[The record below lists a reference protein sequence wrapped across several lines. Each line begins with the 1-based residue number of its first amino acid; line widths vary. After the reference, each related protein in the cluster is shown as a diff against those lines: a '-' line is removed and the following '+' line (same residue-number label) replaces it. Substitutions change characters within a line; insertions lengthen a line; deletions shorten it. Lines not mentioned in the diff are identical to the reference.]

1 MRHLSLLSTF
11 LVGVAC
17 PSAGADDAKDVPLAN
32 AGFEEGWN
40 EQPADA
46 GAKVT
51 GRIAKGWSDNS
62 SWADVQVT
70 YGVETANPRRGA
82 AAQRIN
88 LQRIGSGAVQFTQGA
103 KFRGGRAYVFSLW
116 MRGRPG
122 TSVSLM
128 LRRQGAPYT
137 TYASSDVVLS
147 PEWREFSV
155 EGAVP
160 EDAEGLLM
168 LRLTAPAEIVIDD
181 ARLADLTDATANAAP
196 QKGNLVAGGSFEA
209 GHPFGWST
217 RVGGSASPDVLDPRP
232 VIDEAVSKDG
242 RCSYR
247 MDLPAG
253 TDLELR
259 SPLIRPNIGRSH
271 AVSLWVKGSRDAY
284 VDVDLE
290 RTSLFAGTGIGA
302 NQWQR
307 IVLKG
312 TIPYLRWT
320 RLRLRTRASEALS
333 LWVDAVQVEEA
344 AEPSEVYAPRAPHE
358 VVLRL
363 NRPGGVLFDGEKAD
377 AMLSI
382 VPAAPE
388 GAQLR
393 LRMVDVYGVTKE
405 LPSAMTVAIPDTPR
419 GVFKLTAE
427 LLSKEGKSLSSPVEL
442 VWSRLPRPRDIEPSK
457 SYFGLH
463 MPLEPDYVALA
474 RACGHRWTRVHD
486 TSMFTKWPVTETAP
500 GTWRWFDKHAAAAR
514 DGGMAVLGM
523 LDGAPR
529 WVSTKPRD
537 GGYWGIWHL
546 PDRPEAAK
554 AWETYVRTVVGHYRG
569 TIDAWEVWNEPWGDW
584 WSGNG
589 GTPKLYAELLK
600 IAYKTA
606 KEANPAATIVGVD
619 TYRGHDAWH
628 DGVLAEAKLD
638 SFDAFSFHDYN
649 DALYGG
655 ETPMARVQASAFNAA
670 QAKHGTPKPLW
681 NTEGGALA
689 LASMYAPETGGM
701 PVRTQMAQGVRYD
714 VTMMAAGVRVF
725 CFYAAHA
732 DPSMGHPEGAIE
744 WDRAIKPILAG
755 RAVLA
760 WLADGAGTPTRRE
773 PVAGVDLYEYPAREG
788 RIVRVLWSHD
798 GDAHAVPVEPKAQVL
813 DVFGNPLRAGAAVN
827 VSIEPVYVLVPSP

>member
-1 MRHLSLLSTF
+1 MTLQVLLVVA
-11 LVGVAC
+11 LGVFPC
-17 PSAGADDAKDVPLAN
+17 PTVAGDDAKDVVLTN
-32 AGFEEGWN
+32 AGFEEGWYDA
-40 EQPADA
+40 PADP
-46 GAKVT
+46 KVS
-51 GRIAKGWSDNS
+51 GRIAKGWGDNS
-62 SWADVQVT
+62 SWADVKVS
-70 YGVETANPRRGA
+70 YDVETANPHRGIS
-82 AAQRIN
+82 AQRIT
-88 LQRIGSGAVQFTQGA
+88 LHRIGSGAVQFTQGT
-103 KFRGGRAYVFSLW
+103 KFRKGRAYAFSLW

-122 TSVSLM
+122 TAVSLM

-147 PEWREFSV
+147 PEWREFST

-160 EDAEGLLM
+160 EDAEGLLI

-181 ARLADLTDATANAAP
+181 ARLADLTDASANAAP
-196 QKGNLVAGGSFEA
+196 QRGNLLSGGSFEA
-209 GHPFGWST
+209 GLPFGWST
-217 RVGGSASPDVLDPRP
+217 RIGGSPSPDRLDPRP
-232 VIDEAVSKDG
+232 VIDDTVAKEG

-247 MDLPAG
+247 MDLTAG
-253 TDLELR
+253 AELELR
-259 SPLIRPNIGRSH
+259 SPLIRPNIGRAH
-271 AVSLWVKGSRDAY
+271 AVSLWVKASRDTY

-290 RTSLFAGTGIGA
+290 RTPLAAGIGVGS
-302 NQWQR
+302 QWQR

-312 TIPYLRWT
+312 TMPYLRWT
-320 RLRLRTRASEALS
+320 RLKLRTTAPADLR
-333 LWVDAVQVEEA
+333 LWVDAVQIEEA
-344 AEPSEVYAPRAPHE
+344 AEPSETYAPRAPHE
-358 VVLRL
+358 IVLRL
-363 NRPGGVLFDGEKAD
+363 NRPGSVLFDDEKAD
-377 AMLSI
+377 VSLAI

-405 LPSAMTVAIPDTPR
+405 LPAAMTVAIPDTPR

-427 LLSKEGKSLSSPVEL
+427 LLSKEGKALSTPVDL
-442 VWSRLPRPRDIEPSK
+442 VWSRLPKPREMDPAK

-463 MPLEPDYVALA
+463 VPIEPDYIALA
-474 RACGHRWTRVHD
+474 RASGHRWTRVHD
-486 TSMFTKWPVTETAP
+486 TSMFTKWPLTETAP
-500 GTWRWFDKHAAAAR
+500 GTWRWFDRHAAAAR

-523 LDGAPR
+523 LDGAPL
-529 WVSTKPRD
+529 WVSTKARE

-554 AWETYVRTVVGHYRG
+554 AWETYVRAVVGHYRG
-569 TIDAWEVWNEPWGDW
+569 SIDAWEVWNEPWGDW
-584 WSGNG
+584 FSGNG

-606 KEANPAATIVGVD
+606 KEANPKATIVGVD

-628 DGVLAEAKLD
+628 DGVLAEGTLD
-638 SFDAFSFHDYN
+638 FFDALSFHDYN

-655 ETPMARVQASAFNAA
+655 ERSMARVQADAFNAA
-670 QAKHGTPKPLW
+670 QGKVGTPKPLW

-701 PVRTQMAQGVRYD
+701 PLNAQIAQGVRYD

-732 DPSMGHPEGAIE
+732 DPPMGHPEGALE

-760 WLADGAGTPTRRE
+760 SLVDGAGTPVRRE
-773 PVAGVDLYEYPAREG
+773 AAAGVDLYEYPAREG
-788 RIVRVLWSHD
+788 TKVCVLWSHD
-798 GDAHAVPVEPKAQVL
+798 GDAHEVPVDPKSKVL
-813 DVFGNPLRAGAAVN
+813 DVFGNRLRVDATVK
-827 VSIEPVYVLVPSP
+827 VTVEPVYILIPSP